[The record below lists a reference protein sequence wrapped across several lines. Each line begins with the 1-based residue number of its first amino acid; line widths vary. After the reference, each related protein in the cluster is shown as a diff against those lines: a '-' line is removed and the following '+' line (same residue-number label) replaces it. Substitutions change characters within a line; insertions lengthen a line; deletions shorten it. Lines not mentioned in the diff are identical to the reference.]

1 MQNEEFF
8 IFNSFCFLVLF
19 KTVKIGWKV
28 SNLKHIRKTL
38 IVKAISFALVLAVF
52 VLQIPVDVAIA
63 FSIPLTSKS
72 DEMYPSNIDIVTM
85 SDGGSLPKI
94 EWHNTGSLWNKDII
108 KKASV
113 SDFNTQSSAYL
124 KVSKESTNIEVEP
137 ASGARGGEEEISV
150 DENIEESVTVDE
162 DAPLENEEVFGGAM
176 GEVVEEVITESTE
189 EIAPKELVPEVS
201 LPENDDSIIEE
212 TVSFLKKIIP
222 LAHAQEETFG
232 FLIEKESPIF
242 LNSEYLEFS
251 GFAYD
256 KNSKSSTSAVSSA
269 ELKISMSG
277 ALVDEGVL
285 SVEYS
290 KDGSTWGTLRQIE
303 MGAASDISNNIV
315 SIELPDELIDF
326 VGELKFRISYKYPE
340 NLDLP
345 EILLFVDSLW
355 VQTFHSFINLNIPL
369 NNFDNELIVASDDKE
384 VSSLELTTRTAKMV
398 VPGTLEQPF
407 LFGDPASLSEQL
419 VISPIAENAES
430 RVVRES
436 GFLMYENAYTNTNL
450 RYETTENGLKEYI
463 DLVEKNHPA
472 EFKYNAN
479 LSDFD
484 AVQVSDTEIDLYKKG
499 KSDNPL
505 FKLYTIKAPV
515 MYDSNGNTSSAI
527 VFSSEEGVIKIIPD
541 STWLSNAAYPVVVD
555 PTVEVSVLNVHS
567 HPAEGD
573 MWEVDFTTVGIA
585 DLTITPA
592 DQATID
598 DDEFVSLFCGNE
610 DMTEGAQILSG
621 DVIYYPNWSCEDIAT
636 VSHMTLVAGN
646 HHLNFQF
653 GDAFSE
659 AFNAAYVWDGGGVD
673 ANWNTGANWSS
684 DIVPGT
690 NDTATFNNTCVTNCN
705 PIINVTTSLS
715 GITMSSTYAGTIT
728 QSNGTTLTIGVGGF
742 SQSAGTFN
750 GGTGTTTISGGFTIS
765 GGNFNAASTTEFNG
779 NSTTININSTQDFYD
794 LIMNSNSIA
803 SKTISSGDILVVNG
817 TLYLSRGNVSTGTIQ
832 AKGNIIQASIME
844 GTSAVIDFANDSLSQ
859 TWTVNGGTGPI
870 IRLDSV
876 ADANDNIVLNTHA
889 GFNGAT
895 VTSAFVGTI
904 PIVNSGNYD
913 LTFGTGGYTQAAGT
927 FNGGTGTT
935 TFSGGFTIS
944 GGTFNAAT
952 NTRIT
957 GLSHTLNVDTTQ
969 TFYNLTFHPNG
980 GSGKTIAAGD
990 TFIVLN
996 ELNIN
1001 DGFLHN
1007 PGVVEARGNV
1017 TIASAF
1023 DGGTT
1028 DLRFTGSSTSGM
1040 LNQNF
1045 TVPPYL
1051 FDGDVTINKSEGEV
1065 TLLSSLFMNASNQD
1079 MIISS
1084 GTLNLNGN
1092 NLSATGTANTIRGQ
1106 GGTLKMIGSETI
1118 TAISIYPTFASTSTV
1133 EYYGT
1138 SGTYT
1143 LKDYTYGGLRISGN
1157 GGTFEPAS
1165 STLNILG
1172 NFTLNDGIFNASNT
1186 TNVYGN
1192 WVRTGG
1198 IFNHNN
1204 NTVSLIG
1211 GNQTIS
1217 GSNTFY
1223 NLTKST
1229 STSFTLTFTNGT
1241 TQTISNNLTLQGSSG
1256 QLLNL
1261 RSSSNG
1267 SYWYIDPQGTRTLS
1281 YINVKD
1287 SYNNNITAI
1296 DTTGA
1301 NNTSSG
1307 NNVNWD
1313 FGESFGQSDY
1323 RWYQNVDSLSLT
1335 TPLSGQ
1341 NSLLTVSSLSNPLRL
1356 RMNLLV
1362 SGSDL
1367 SDLSQSFRLQVSN
1380 LSSGGWQNIESTST
1394 LSFYNNPSLS
1404 SGTTLSSL
1412 LLTTSNAT
1420 GTYEEINPSGYNP
1433 FLVGAGQLFE
1443 FDFSLNPSALL
1454 DGVTYFFRV
1463 VLSNGNP
1470 LDSYTNYARLVYD
1483 PNSNPNPPS
1492 SLGPVALVNGSWGND
1507 NTPTLFFTITDP
1519 DTSDTVRYHVAIDD
1533 SSDFSSPIA
1542 ISTSSLISQGLFGY
1556 YSTSS
1561 LPDGSYY
1568 WRVSASDN
1576 NGAASATTT
1585 ANSGGV
1591 AFRVDTID
1599 PNVGIPSVVSV
1610 TSSSITLT
1618 ITGASDDHA
1627 GLASSP
1633 YTFKNVTTDTTSGA
1647 TSTDTWT
1654 FSSLSPSTSYS
1665 FYVMISDA
1673 AGNSVNTITISTVT
1687 SAGSQSGGGSGG
1699 SSSGR
1704 GSGGGEA
1711 TVPPASNPPSTN
1723 PPIVDTPISSG
1734 GGSGEDVP
1742 PEGSGDAGG
1751 GSGGTT
1757 NSGSGSSS
1765 GGGSGTRT
1773 PSSSS
1778 PAISGIIENISDT
1791 IASISDKILNETT
1804 NLGKDYFNNINSVQR
1819 KLINFTVYSVDSVK
1833 NLREYIPE
1841 DEVKIG
1847 IGSTVIAPFV
1857 LAVQYSISKGGLMVN
1872 INNIRDLWLT
1882 LVSLM
1887 QGVLTSLGLRKRR
1900 RFWGTVYDA
1909 VNKQGIDPAIVEL
1922 IDTKTSTV
1930 VEKSITDLFG
1940 RFGFLDRPGTY
1951 MIRSSKTHYKFPSE
1965 IVKGYVD
1972 GAFNNVYHG
1981 EEFEV
1986 LDVKDV
1992 IAPNIPM
1999 DPVEKDWNQ
2008 EEKARSGA
2016 GKLNARLE
2024 YFVTWLLK
2032 ILFWGGF
2039 VIIFI
2044 LLISNPSVINIVFA
2058 VVYTLLAWLNKYIP
2072 DPHLSGRIV
2081 SSELA
2086 TENLLLELRHESMKD
2101 IVVAKTV
2108 TDKRGRFFLKCAPG
2122 QYLLGIKNIGDS
2134 ENTLVKEFKVKVGSE
2149 MIINKIFEI

>member
-1 MQNEEFF
+1 ML
-8 IFNSFCFLVLF
+8 SF
-19 KTVKIGWKV
+19 KY
-28 SNLKHIRKTL
+28 IRKTL
-38 IVKAISFALVLAVF
+38 IVRAISFALVLAVF
-52 VLQIPVDVAIA
+52 VLQVPVDVALA

-72 DEMYPSNIDIVTM
+72 DEMHPNNIGVVTM
-85 SDGGSLPKI
+85 LGGEGETTKL
-94 EWHNTGSLWNKDII
+94 EWQNTGSLWGKDVA
-108 KKASV
+108 KKATAL
-113 SDFNTQSSAYL
+113 DFNTQNSAYL
-124 KVSKESTNIEVEP
+124 KVSKEIIKQEVGSKEWGEGVDLTETSLEEVV
-137 ASGARGGEEEISV
+137 SGVNLREVAEEESQVGDVEIL
-150 DENIEESVTVDE
+150 
-162 DAPLENEEVFGGAM
+162 LENEEVTNDAV
-176 GEVVEEVITESTE
+176 EEPVAEEVIIEPTE
-189 EIAPKELVPEVS
+189 EIVPKEVAPEAMVPENS
-201 LPENDDSIIEE
+201 SSIIEE

-222 LAHAQEETFG
+222 VAHAQEETSG

-251 GFAYD
+251 GFSFD
-256 KNSKSSTSAVSSA
+256 KNSKSSTSTISGA

-277 ALVDEGVL
+277 AMVEGAFLV
-285 SVEYS
+285 VEYS
-290 KDGSTWGTLRQIE
+290 KDGSSWGTLKEIQ
-303 MGAASDISNNIV
+303 MGTTDFLANTV
-315 SIELPDELIDF
+315 SLKLPAEL
-326 VGELKFRISYKYPE
+326 VGSLGDVKFRLSYKYPE
-340 NLDLP
+340 NLDSQ

-355 VQTFHSFINLNIPL
+355 LQTFHSFINLNIPL
-369 NNFDNELIVASDDKE
+369 NNFDNELILASEEKE
-384 VSSLELTTRTAKMV
+384 VSSLEMTTRTAKMV

-436 GFLMYENAYTNTNL
+436 GFLTYENAYTNTNL

-484 AVQVSDTEIDLYKKG
+484 VVQVSDTEINLYKKG
-499 KSDNPL
+499 KGENPL

-515 MYDSNGNTSSAI
+515 MYDSSGNTSSAI
-527 VFSSEEGVIKIIPD
+527 VLSSEGGVIKVIPD
-541 STWLSNAAYPVVVD
+541 SVWLSTATYPVVVD

-573 MWEVDFTTVGIA
+573 MWEVDFTTVGVA

-598 DDEFVSLFCGNE
+598 EDEFVSLFCGSE
-610 DMTEGAQILSG
+610 DRTEGAQILSG

-659 AFNAAYVWDGGGVD
+659 AFNAAYVWDGGGLD
-673 ANWNTGANWSS
+673 ALWSNGDNWSS
-684 DIVPGT
+684 NITPTSG
-690 NDTATFNNTCVTNCN
+690 DTVTFNNTCVTNCN
-705 PIINVTTSLS
+705 PVIAANTSVL
-715 GITMSSTYAGTIT
+715 GITMAANYTGTIT
-728 QSNGTTLTIGVGGF
+728 LNDGFTLTIGTSGF

-765 GGNFNAASTTEFNG
+765 GGTFNAASTTEFNG
-779 NSTTININSTQDFYD
+779 NSTTININSTQDFYN

-844 GTSAVIDFANDSLSQ
+844 GSSAVIDFANDSLSQ

-870 IRLDSV
+870 IRLDSA
-876 ADANDNIVLNTHA
+876 ADANDSIVLNTHA

-935 TFSGGFTIS
+935 TFSGIFTIS
-944 GGTFNAAT
+944 GGTFNSAT
-952 NTRIT
+952 NTRFT
-957 GLSHTLNVDTTQ
+957 GLSHTLDVNQSQ

-1051 FDGDVTINKSEGEV
+1051 FDGDVTVNKSEGEV
-1065 TLLSSLFMNASNQD
+1065 TLLSSLFMNAANQD
-1079 MIISS
+1079 LIISS

-1092 NLSATGTANTIRGQ
+1092 NLSATGTSNTIRGQ

-1118 TAISIYPTFASTSTV
+1118 TAISVYPTFTSTSTV

-1143 LKDYTYGGLRISGN
+1143 LKDYTYGGLRISGS

-1165 STLNILG
+1165 STLNVFG
-1172 NFTLNDGIFNASNT
+1172 DFTLSNGIFNASNT

-1198 IFNHNN
+1198 TFTHNN
-1204 NTVSLIG
+1204 NLVSLIG

-1229 STSFTLTFTNGT
+1229 STSFTLTFANGT
-1241 TQTISNNLTLQGSSG
+1241 TQTILNTLTLQGSSG

-1261 RSSSNG
+1261 RSGSSG

-1296 DTTGA
+1296 DTTGG

-1307 NNVNWD
+1307 NNINWD
-1313 FGESFGQSDY
+1313 FGESFGQADY
-1323 RWYQNVDSLSLT
+1323 RWYQNADSLSLT

-1433 FLVGAGQLFE
+1433 FLVAAGQLFE
-1443 FDFSLNPSALL
+1443 FDFSLSPSGLL
-1454 DGVTYFFRV
+1454 SGMTYFFRM

-1470 LDSYTNYARLVYD
+1470 LDSYSSYAQLVYD

-1492 SLGPVALVNGSWGND
+1492 ALGPVALVNGSWGND

-1519 DTSDTVRYHVAIDD
+1519 DVSDTVRYHVAIDD
-1533 SSDFSSPIA
+1533 SADFSSPIA
-1542 ISTSSLISQGLFGY
+1542 TSTSALISQGLFGY

-1561 LPDGSYY
+1561 IPDGAYY

-1599 PNVGIPSVVSV
+1599 PNIGTPSVVSV
-1610 TSSSITLT
+1610 TSSSVTLT

-1711 TVPPASNPPSTN
+1711 AVPPVVTPPSTT
-1723 PPIVDTPISSG
+1723 PPIVEAPSGPG
-1734 GGSGEDVP
+1734 GGGESVS
-1742 PEGSGDAGG
+1742 PEGSGESVG

-1765 GGGSGTRT
+1765 GVGSGTRA

-1778 PAISGIIENISDT
+1778 PAISEIIENISDT

-1819 KLINFTVYSVDSVK
+1819 RLINFTVYSVDSVK
-1833 NLREYIPE
+1833 SLREYIPE
-1841 DEVKIG
+1841 DEVRVG
-1847 IGSTVIAPFV
+1847 IGSTAIAPFV
-1857 LAVQYSISKGGLMVN
+1857 LAVQYSISKGGLMVSISN
-1872 INNIRDLWLT
+1872 MRDLWLT

-1887 QGVLTSLGLRKRR
+1887 QGLLTSLGLRKRR

-1922 IDTKTSTV
+1922 VDAKTMLV

-2016 GKLNARLE
+2016 GKLNAKLE

-2044 LLISNPSVINIVFA
+2044 LLINNPSVINIIFA

-2086 TENLLLELRHESMKD
+2086 TENLLLELRHESMRE

-2108 TDKRGRFFLKCAPG
+2108 TDKNGRFFLKCAPG
-2122 QYLLGIKNIGDS
+2122 QYLLGIKSIGDS
-2134 ENTLVKEFKVKVGSE
+2134 TNTLIKEFKVKVGSE
-2149 MIINKIFEI
+2149 MIINKVFEI